1 MIREYNN
8 YSLLP
13 HNTFGIDVKAARFV
27 EYDTVND
34 LRELLTS
41 GQITEP
47 WLHIGSGSNLLFL
60 GDFHGVVLHSNIH
73 LIELLEETVD
83 AVCVRVGSGV
93 VWDDFVAY
101 CVERGWYGTENLS
114 LIPGEVGA
122 SAVQNIGA
130 YGVEVKDIIRSV
142 ATMDMDGN
150 EQVYSLQ
157 ECGYGYRQS
166 IFKEPEM
173 RTKIVTSVCFELSKK
188 GDLNLNYGSIAE
200 ELRKYPGEPTLAT
213 IRQVIID
220 IRRSKLP
227 DPELVGNAGSFFMN
241 PVVKRAQYVALKEE
255 YPEMP
260 HYDVNEEWVKIP
272 AAWMIDR
279 CGWKGRVIGAAGVH
293 DKQALVLINKG
304 GVKGCEVLALAQ
316 EIKKSV
322 FEKFGIDIFPEVKFV

>member
-8 YSLLP
+8 YSLLL
-13 HNTFGIDVKAARFV
+13 HNTFGIDVKATRFV
-27 EYDTVND
+27 EYDTVDD

-41 GQITEP
+41 GRIADP

-60 GDFHGVVLHSNIH
+60 GDFNGVVLHSHIH
-73 LIELLEETVD
+73 LIELLEETTD
-83 AVCVRVGSGV
+83 AVFVRVGSGV

-101 CVERGWYGTENLS
+101 CVEHGWYGTENLS
-114 LIPGEVGA
+114 WIPGEVGA

-130 YGVEVKDIIRSV
+130 YGVEVKDIIHSV
-142 ATMDMDGN
+142 ATIDMNGN

-157 ECGYGYRQS
+157 ECRYGYRHS

-173 RTKIVTSVCFELSKK
+173 KNCIVTSVCFELSKK
-188 GDLNLNYGSIAE
+188 ACFNLGYGSIAE
-200 ELRKYPGEPTLAT
+200 ELQKYPGEPTLAT
-213 IRQVIID
+213 IRQVIVD
-220 IRRSKLP
+220 IRKSKLP
-227 DPELVGNAGSFFMN
+227 DPEVMGNAGSFFMN
-241 PVVKRAQYVALKEE
+241 PVVKRTQYETLIQK

-279 CGWKGRVIGAAGVH
+279 CGWKGRAIGAAGVH

-304 GVKGCEVLALAQ
+304 GAKGREVAALAQ

-322 FEKFGIDIFPEVKFV
+322 FDKFAVAIFPEVKFV